1 MKLKNHGPLSTV
13 VRRAISRNE
22 FPDEVGGP
30 LDKISKFLR
39 DTAPVPVSPRRAS
52 ARGYPPS
59 RKFTALVYPRI
70 NKYNGAFRDFL
81 LVTSPVC
88 DTFPSTVLARLTR
101 PAGAVFLQVS
111 IQVSKSSPSLCLSPI
126 RVTGRGGS
134 TAKRILA
141 ISSPIAIIILVHGKL
156 SRRTFVSTP
165 LGNTWPRANIW
176 PYTRKKENHF
186 E

>member
-1 MKLKNHGPLSTV
+1 MN
-13 VRRAISRNE
+13 SRTRW
-22 FPDEVGGP
+22 GGL

-111 IQVSKSSPSLCLSPI
+111 IQVSKSSPSLSLCLSNTCHGTRWLNGQANTRDIVSRCDYNPCARQVI
-126 RVTGRGGS
+126 ASHLRFDAFREYVASNKHLPVYEKERKS
-134 TAKRILA
+134 FRI
-141 ISSPIAIIILVHGKL
+141 
-156 SRRTFVSTP
+156 
-165 LGNTWPRANIW
+165 N
-176 PYTRKKENHF
+176 
-186 E
+186 